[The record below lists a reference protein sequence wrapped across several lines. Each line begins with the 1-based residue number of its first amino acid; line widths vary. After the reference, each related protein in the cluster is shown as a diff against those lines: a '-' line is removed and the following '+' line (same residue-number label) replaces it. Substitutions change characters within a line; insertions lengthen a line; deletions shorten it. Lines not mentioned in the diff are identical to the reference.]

1 MSLPRLD
8 DKFDSFNKY
17 RNSQLELDCEE
28 GDFGLLEFTPNASW
42 PDVVY
47 YQVLFLLFFNIQ
59 KKCFLHI
66 SALQKV
72 SKNTYRILC
81 RTIKYLKMKCQG
93 NLPLSSWPPFSQSYT
108 HPYMGWRINVVDS
121 FNQRFIHR
129 ATTAGA
135 GGEKAR
141 ASWNAALLSAAL
153 ILILLSSV

>member
-93 NLPLSSWPPFSQSYT
+93 NLPLSS
-108 HPYMGWRINVVDS
+108 
-121 FNQRFIHR
+121 
-129 ATTAGA
+129 
-135 GGEKAR
+135 
-141 ASWNAALLSAAL
+141 
-153 ILILLSSV
+153 